1 MPEWVMGHVRNTPT
15 IEELSCSDAWQKMH
29 QYEEYVD
36 EACKGCKHL
45 RYCRGGC
52 PYNAIVPT
60 GGKIAG
66 VDPHCRA
73 YMRIFNEIGTRLN
86 DEMMGT
92 SFLEGVSAFQ
102 GIQAAR
108 KRPGV
113 MALMHK
119 VHSPD

>member
-1 MPEWVMGHVRNTPT
+1 E
-15 IEELSCSDAWQKMH
+15 
-29 QYEEYVD
+29 
-36 EACKGCKHL
+36 CKHL

-73 YMRIFNEIGTRLN
+73 YTRIFNEIGTRLN

-92 SFLEGVSAFQ
+92 SFLDGVSSFQ
-102 GIQAAR
+102 REQGAR

-113 MALMHK
+113 MTLMHK
-119 VHSPD
+119 VLSP